1 MEAAYKR
8 AVVAGRG
15 RRHHRDDCLPH
26 AQRSRLARRL
36 ERACDEPFF
45 EAWLGRE
52 PELRRR
58 REEVWARL
66 DAAEESDPD
75 YGLM

>member
-8 AVVAGRG
+8 AVVAGG
-15 RRHHRDDCLPH
+15 GDDTIVTTVST
-26 AQRSRLARRL
+26 RSAVATGPAPG
-36 ERACDEPFF
+36 RACDEPFF
-45 EAWLGRE
+45 EAWLGGE

>member
-1 MEAAYKR
+1 MTT
-8 AVVAGRG
+8 VSHTLSGRDWPG
-15 RRHHRDDCLPH
+15 AWAP
-26 AQRSRLARRL
+26 ATNPSSRQ
-36 ERACDEPFF
+36 
-45 EAWLGRE
+45 WLGRE